1 METSHKLNDEENDF
15 AMNIDIEQEDILDIS
30 EGNDDEML
38 MDSSQ
43 ASKGSSNFG
52 NKTSEDELNPKA
64 KRGMGMVWITEVEIG
79 SKQEYLESP
88 TIQDLVDNYNMDLKK
103 TSKGGDITRIF
114 VCKFSKK
121 KKGFACPVKQRTVQS
136 VDKLTVF
143 RQEGSTL

>member
-30 EGNDDEML
+30 EGNDDEMM

-88 TIQDLVDNYNMDLKK
+88 TLQDLVDNYNMDSKK
-103 TSKGGDITRIF
+103 TRRRGSL
-114 VCKFSKK
+114 
-121 KKGFACPVKQRTVQS
+121 VQ
-136 VDKLTVF
+136 
-143 RQEGSTL
+143 